1 MLMWI
6 YRRRGG
12 WVALRQSFQQSAVS
26 WTISN
31 WIKIIQT
38 GKHKYNIEVMSEQ
51 VLPVFP
57 GGSKGCEPAH
67 IHTHTHTHTQPQIM
81 QCNNL
86 SNQWNYH
93 FFTFCF
99 VEKHII
105 ACRLFP
111 LGSSLFLYE
120 NQLNLICVLSY
131 GNFPHQKLYHGFL
144 MFLEASAG
152 TSLSAISG
160 RSGTKESGRPGGS
173 TRRSHAPN
181 SLGTPKPFMMRQS
194 MA

>member
-67 IHTHTHTHTQPQIM
+67 IHTHAHTHATANHAMQQPQ
-81 QCNNL
+81 QPVEL
-86 SNQWNYH
+86 P
-93 FFTFCF
+93 FFYFLFC
-99 VEKHII
+99 
-105 ACRLFP
+105 
-111 LGSSLFLYE
+111 
-120 NQLNLICVLSY
+120 
-131 GNFPHQKLYHGFL
+131 
-144 MFLEASAG
+144 
-152 TSLSAISG
+152 
-160 RSGTKESGRPGGS
+160 
-173 TRRSHAPN
+173 
-181 SLGTPKPFMMRQS
+181 
-194 MA
+194 

>member
-1 MLMWI
+1 MLTWI

-12 WVALRQSFQQSAVS
+12 WVASQQLFQQSAVS

-38 GKHKYNIEVMSEQ
+38 GKNKYHIEVMSEQ

-67 IHTHTHTHTQPQIM
+67 IHAHTQPQIM

-86 SNQWNYH
+86 SNQWNYL
-93 FFTFCF
+93 FLTFCF

-131 GNFPHQKLYHGFL
+131 
-144 MFLEASAG
+144 
-152 TSLSAISG
+152 AIMGIS
-160 RSGTKESGRPGGS
+160 P
-173 TRRSHAPN
+173 TRN
-181 SLGTPKPFMMRQS
+181 IKKP
-194 MA
+194 

>member
-67 IHTHTHTHTQPQIM
+67 IHTHTRTHTRNRKS
-81 QCNNL
+81 CNA
-86 SNQWNYH
+86 
-93 FFTFCF
+93 TT
-99 VEKHII
+99 
-105 ACRLFP
+105 
-111 LGSSLFLYE
+111 
-120 NQLNLICVLSY
+120 
-131 GNFPHQKLYHGFL
+131 
-144 MFLEASAG
+144 SA
-152 TSLSAISG
+152 T
-160 RSGTKESGRPGGS
+160 SGTTIFLLFVLLKNTS
-173 TRRSHAPN
+173 
-181 SLGTPKPFMMRQS
+181 
-194 MA
+194 